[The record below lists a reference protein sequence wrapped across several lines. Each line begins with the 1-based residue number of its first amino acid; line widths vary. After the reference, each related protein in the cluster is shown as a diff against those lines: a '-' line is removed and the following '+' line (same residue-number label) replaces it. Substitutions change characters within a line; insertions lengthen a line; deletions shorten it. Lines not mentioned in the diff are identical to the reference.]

1 MNRLK
6 TIGLFAGI
14 FAITMGAISLSDTS
28 ESFFMVSTIP
38 QSQENVGMLGHVE
51 YTVRDASDNIKSYMQ
66 TDNIVT
72 EEGKDCVAQ
81 TMFDTAEGVGTCGAT
96 TEFNYIAIGNF
107 SAAGVPVV
115 TAFALEEGGSATNGC
130 ASSGGTSPTPTFGG
144 EMSRKLVDPSFD
156 SGGTVTIV
164 TLDTVSDAFD
174 FDINN
179 ATVVMQSGVF
189 NAASTQDG
197 NGQCTNSGSADMF
210 AIQDLSGSGVTVAA
224 GDSLAVKWTIT
235 ISGT

>member
-14 FAITMGAISLSDTS
+14 FVITMGAISLSDTS

-72 EEGKDCVAQ
+72 TQGKDCVAQ
-81 TMFDTAEGVGTCGAT
+81 GMFDSGETVDQCGSGTAL
-96 TEFNYIAIGNF
+96 FNYIAIGNYTV
-107 SAAGVPVV
+107 ATPPLN
-115 TAFALEEGGSATNGC
+115 TLTALEVSDSGC
-130 ASSGGTSPTPTFGG
+130 ADTGTDGEMARKLINPTFVSTG
-144 EMSRKLVDPSFD
+144 SN
-156 SGGTVTIV
+156 TVV
-164 TLDTVSDAFD
+164 TLDTALAPFD
-174 FDINN
+174 FGVSN

-189 NAASTQDG
+189 NADETAKNA
-197 NGQCTNSGSADMF
+197 NGECTTVGAADMF
-210 AIQDLSGSGVTVAA
+210 AVQDLNLDAGITVSD
-224 GDSLAVKWTIT
+224 GDSLSVKWTIT
-235 ISGT
+235 VG

>member
-72 EEGKDCVAQ
+72 LEGKDCVSLAV
-81 TMFDTAEGVGTCGAT
+81 FDSADSIGTCLT
-96 TEFNYIAIGNF
+96 PTNEFKYIAIGNF
-107 SAAGVPVV
+107 TAVGVPVN
-115 TAFALEEGGSATNGC
+115 TSIALDADSGASNGC
-130 ASSGGTSPTPTFGG
+130 ATNAVNGEG
-144 EMSRKLVDPSFD
+144 EMSRKLIDPTFD
-156 SGGTVTIV
+156 SSGTSTVV
-164 TLDTVSDAFD
+164 TLDTVSDPFD
-174 FDINN
+174 FSSSN
-179 ATVVMQSGVF
+179 ATDVMSSGIF
-189 NAASTQDG
+189 NAASTQDA
-197 NGQCTNSGSADMF
+197 NGQCTNIGTADIF
-210 AIQDLSGSGVTVAA
+210 AIQDLNLDTGITVSD
-224 GDSLAVKWTIT
+224 GDSLSVKWTIT
-235 ISGT
+235 VG

>member
-72 EEGKDCVAQ
+72 LEGKDCVAQ
-81 TMFDTAEGVGTCGAT
+81 GMFDSGETVGDCGSGT
-96 TEFNYIAIGNF
+96 NLFQYIAIGNF
-107 SAAGVPVV
+107 TETGVPVNTV
-115 TAFALEEGGSATNGC
+115 TALDLGSVDTDADGC
-130 ASSGGTSPTPTFGG
+130 ADTGTAATEGG
-144 EMSRKLVDPSFD
+144 EMSRKLIDPGFD
-156 SGGTVTIV
+156 SSGTSTVV
-164 TLDTVSDAFD
+164 TLDTVSDPFD
-174 FDINN
+174 FGVSN
-179 ATVVMQSGVF
+179 ATIVMQSGVF
-189 NAASTQDG
+189 NGASTQDV
-197 NGQCTNSGSADMF
+197 NGQCTSAGTADMF
-210 AIQDLSGSGVTVAA
+210 AVQDLNLDAGITVSD
-224 GDSLAVKWTIT
+224 GDSLSVKWTIT
-235 ISGT
+235 VG